1 MLEHPIQV
9 SSSNISAVVFE
20 DNASV
25 SFNIEQTVLDLLI
38 SSVAKDND
46 EYHVVFHCQATML
59 DTEGSVTGIAVNELD
74 AVTLSTMT
82 VSPEGRV
89 FAANK

>member
-1 MLEHPIQV
+1 
-9 SSSNISAVVFE
+9 
-20 DNASV
+20 
-25 SFNIEQTVLDLLI
+25 
-38 SSVAKDND
+38 
-46 EYHVVFHCQATML
+46 ML